1 MPTTQA
7 LLAFTPQKKPNKI
20 SKKMMHKNEVKV
32 CAKSE
37 LTKWKCRQNRNSRF
51 CYFGGR
57 KHEPVLL
64 SDHSQS
70 IGDSQF

>member
-32 CAKSE
+32 CAK
-37 LTKWKCRQNRNSRF
+37 KN
-51 CYFGGR
+51 
-57 KHEPVLL
+57 
-64 SDHSQS
+64 
-70 IGDSQF
+70 